1 MAAIIPTRKDIRE
14 AIFEGLKS
22 FPDVEELK
30 PELVLIIENDVFAA
44 LPTGF
49 GKSLTFQ
56 ILPSVY
62 KALFYRGFDMPSLP
76 VVIVVSPLS
85 SIVKDQVTYLRS
97 HGFEA
102 AFIGESAKQ
111 DNIFESKIKC
121 HFLYGSP
128 ESFVGDIKFRE
139 MFSQQHY
146 RQNVVAVVCDE
157 VHTVVHW

>member
-56 ILPSVY
+56 ILLSVC
-62 KALFYRGFDMPSLP
+62 KALFYREFDMPSC
-76 VVIVVSPLS
+76 
-85 SIVKDQVTYLRS
+85 Q
-97 HGFEA
+97 
-102 AFIGESAKQ
+102 
-111 DNIFESKIKC
+111 
-121 HFLYGSP
+121 
-128 ESFVGDIKFRE
+128 
-139 MFSQQHY
+139 
-146 RQNVVAVVCDE
+146 
-157 VHTVVHW
+157 W